1 MVYKCVVLPNKY
13 GMFSTTQLPSARE
26 SKLLEQL
33 RENPLLLERFESI
46 LALAHEDEGASVRS
60 ADEVEFALIE
70 QLRLLGNETL
80 THWAYS
86 AEQTIG
92 KELKSNNSS
101 IQQREK
107 KPQMVEHI
115 RTH

>member
-1 MVYKCVVLPNKY
+1 
-13 GMFSTTQLPSARE
+13 MFNTTQLPSARE
-26 SKLLEQL
+26 E
-33 RENPLLLERFESI
+33 
-46 LALAHEDEGASVRS
+46 EGGNVRS

-80 THWAYS
+80 THWAHF
-86 AEQTIG
+86 AEQTVSE
-92 KELKSNNSS
+92 ELKSNIPL

-107 KPQMVEHI
+107 KTQMVEHL

>member
-1 MVYKCVVLPNKY
+1 
-13 GMFSTTQLPSARE
+13 MFSTTQFPSARE

-33 RENPLLLERFESI
+33 RENPQLLERFESI
-46 LALAHEDEGASVRS
+46 LALAREEEGAHVRS

-70 QLRLLGNETL
+70 QLRQLGNETL

-86 AEQTIG
+86 AEKTIS
-92 KELKSNNSS
+92 KELKSDNPL

-107 KPQMVEHI
+107 KPQMVEYVW
-115 RTH
+115 TH

>member
-1 MVYKCVVLPNKY
+1 
-13 GMFSTTQLPSARE
+13 MFSTTQIPSARE

-33 RENPLLLERFESI
+33 RENPQLLERFESI
-46 LALAHEDEGASVRS
+46 LALACEEEGANVRS
-60 ADEVEFALIE
+60 ADEVEFALIK

-86 AEQTIG
+86 AEQSIS
-92 KELKSNNSS
+92 KALKSDNPS

-107 KPQMVEHI
+107 KPQMVEHVW
-115 RTH
+115 THRS